1 MRLNKKQLWMIKND
15 LALKEATLTDGSLS
29 TIMGKVKGPLKEFG
43 EVVSSAVKLV
53 AVDVNFLLKLTIG
66 SWLMGPDARRELKQ
80 KKNSRRSKYL
90 GTVMKGMD
98 MSTMSGDNAVMC
110 CMLAPGAF
118 IVGKGLQSIPNP
130 LSADF
135 RGRLQDMGFTDVLPF
150 GLGEMLEPDYRPGS
164 GFFEQLQKAENDEA
178 LFNVIKAKLGI
189 KAGGG
194 GDKDILGIPKSAMA
208 LTGLFLLGK
217 HGMKKEGIAMD
228 GSLLVEG
235 DEGDD
240 EYEPTKE
247 DLQKLQRAIEVAC
260 NQAFQFDPEKIVKM
274 KKKEL
279 KEFFGDTPK
288 AVELVATLTGTE
300 SLEEFVDTLNKMK
313 EAMGSEAEK
322 FSMDKLGD
330 SIKKSRE
337 AIKADEESMEK
348 LKKQFED
355 EKEEPT
361 EEKLGEKIDNIILQ
375 SFKGQFIQQV
385 KGQFEDLLENT
396 EEEIWDGMTQ
406 KQKDMVKKT
415 PAGKAYH
422 EVCKEYEDQISKAL
436 SKLQQT

>member
-1 MRLNKKQLWMIKND
+1 MVRND
-15 LALKEATLTDGSLS
+15 LILREATGTDGALS
-29 TIMGKVKGPLKEFG
+29 TIIGKVKGPLKEFG
-43 EVVSSAVKLV
+43 EVVSAAVKLV

-66 SWLMGPDARRELKQ
+66 SWLMGPDKRRDLKQ
-80 KKNSRRSKYL
+80 KKNARRGKYL
-90 GTVMKGMD
+90 KTVVKGMD
-98 MSTMSGDNAVMC
+98 MSTLSGDNALMC
-110 CMLAPGAF
+110 LMLAPGAF
-118 IVGKGLQSIPNP
+118 IVGKGLQTIPNP
-130 LSADF
+130 MSSEF
-135 RGRLQDMGFTDVLPF
+135 RGRLEEMGFTDLLPF

-164 GFFEQLQKAENDEA
+164 GFFEQLQKADDDEA
-178 LFNVIKAKLGI
+178 LFNVIKAKLGL
-189 KAGGG
+189 KGGG
-194 GDKDILGIPKSAMA
+194 GSGDKDKLGIPHSAMA

-217 HGMKKEGIAMD
+217 HGMKQEGIAMD

-235 DEGDD
+235 NEED

-247 DLQKLQRAIEVAC
+247 DLQRLQRAIEVAC
-260 NQAFQFDPEKIVKM
+260 NKAFEFDGEKIAKM

-279 KEFFGDTPK
+279 KELFGDAPK
-288 AVELVATLTGTE
+288 AIELVATLTGTE
-300 SLEEFVDTLNKMK
+300 SLEEFTQTLNKMK
-313 EAMGSEAEK
+313 EAMGSKGGE

-337 AIKADEESMEK
+337 AIKADDESMEK
-348 LKKQFED
+348 LKKQFEE

-361 EEKLGEKIDNIILQ
+361 EEKLTEKIDNIILQ

-385 KGQFEDLLENT
+385 KGQFEDLLEDT